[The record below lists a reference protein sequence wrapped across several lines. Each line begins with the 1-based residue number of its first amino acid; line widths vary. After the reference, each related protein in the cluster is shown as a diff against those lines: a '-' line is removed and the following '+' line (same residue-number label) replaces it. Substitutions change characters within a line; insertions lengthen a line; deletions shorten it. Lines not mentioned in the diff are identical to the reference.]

1 MQSAAQQ
8 LSGRIDG
15 QGEGNDSWLAL
26 CEQAAV
32 EQDPAKL
39 LALAGQINGV
49 LEERQ
54 GRLRQSKVTNA

>member
-8 LSGRIDG
+8 LTERIDG
-15 QGEGNDSWLAL
+15 QGKGKDSWLAL

-39 LALAGQINGV
+39 LALSGQINGV

-54 GRLRQSKVTNA
+54 RRLRQSKTTNA